1 MIYFLPHY
9 SFSSY
14 PETPSEVWVL
24 VQKQGLRDPRRQP
37 DESLMF
43 LYRPLCYHRNSVGP
57 RTVAYCLRAQS
68 LSHVLLFVTPWI
80 AAHQASLSIT
90 ISRNSLKLTSI
101 ESVMPSSYLI
111 LCHSLLLLP
120 PSLPASESFPVSQ
133 FFAWGGQ
140 RITNH
145 KKPVRLFQRRQ
156 SFKR

>member
-24 VQKQGLRDPRRQP
+24 VQKQGLRDPRRQA

-68 LSHVLLFVTPWI
+68 LSHVLLFVTPWTV
-80 AAHQASLSIT
+80 AHQAPLAT
-90 ISRNSLKLTSI
+90 GFSRQ
-101 ESVMPSSYLI
+101 EY
-111 LCHSLLLLP
+111 
-120 PSLPASESFPVSQ
+120 
-133 FFAWGGQ
+133 
-140 RITNH
+140 
-145 KKPVRLFQRRQ
+145 
-156 SFKR
+156 